1 MIPNEL
7 KAKPGDNILEKFK
20 KLVSYIDGQK
30 LVSVDERVQ
39 IEETGNGTNV
49 MLLSK
54 GENLTYDH
62 PLKIRLI
69 GDDTYRVDE
78 GYVNHQ
84 TPFVRTAGRKGKI
97 LHTIDEEDGIGIIP
111 KNIRQKDTQWLFTC
125 TIVADPENKPQ
136 VYYIECMNT
145 ELLDQQNIKLSEL
158 VLGKSH
164 IPRPVDLFDASRIK
178 YEYYVPMAF
187 MRTDKIIH
195 NFCWHN
201 INARFYKIGI
211 TNRIIF
217 WPS

>member
-78 GYVNHQ
+78 GYVNHEL
-84 TPFVRTAGRKGKI
+84 PYIRTKGVKGKI
-97 LHTIDEEDGIGIIP
+97 LHKIDSEEGVGIIP
-111 KNIRQKDTQWLFTC
+111 NNLQSKDYLWLFSC
-125 TIVADPENKPQ
+125 TYLTNRVNGTVTA
-136 VYYIECMNT
+136 YIECMNT
-145 ELLDQQNIKLSEL
+145 ELLEKQQANITEL
-158 VLGKSH
+158 HLGKSH
-164 IPRPVDLFDASRIK
+164 IPRPIDDFQFD
-178 YEYYVPMAF
+178 YEYYIPMAF
-187 MRTDKIIH
+187 MRQDKVIH

-201 INARFYKIGI
+201 IVVRPYKIGI